1 MLDPEIINSVAQPC
15 MTKLL
20 KTPRAVNL
28 QKLKLDFKEFKLD
41 IDKDTII
48 SDIPL
53 TVSSKFF
60 PEINS
65 YEFALI
71 NCFVFGSS

>member
-28 QKLKLDFKEFKLD
+28 QKLKPDFKEFKLN
-41 IDKDTII
+41 IDKDYHN
-48 SDIPL
+48 L
-53 TVSSKFF
+53 RHSS
-60 PEINS
+60 NS
-65 YEFALI
+65 KL
-71 NCFVFGSS
+71 